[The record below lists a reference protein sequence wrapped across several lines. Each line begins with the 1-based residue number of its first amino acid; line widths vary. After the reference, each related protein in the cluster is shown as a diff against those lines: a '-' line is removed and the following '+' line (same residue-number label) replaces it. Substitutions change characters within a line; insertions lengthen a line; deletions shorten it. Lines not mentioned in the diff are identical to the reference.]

1 MRVATEMS
9 IDIIQDMSYQI
20 YQTNFFSQIR
30 HNMPFYTVLKRS
42 NKIGKAKFLLMFCTK
57 NSVMSVMMKWTN
69 HFVKR
74 M

>member
-9 IDIIQDMSYQI
+9 IDITQDMSYQI

-57 NSVMSVMMKWTN
+57 NSVMSIMMKWTN